1 MSHRQAVHENDA
13 GTEGKAGSQHSC
25 TIHQRQGVML
35 PGPPRA
41 TQLTSQHQTGT
52 MYPCVRMSK
61 YFKSWPFPH
70 LVSPYNYFLRVPL
83 DTHLN
88 AK

>member
-52 MYPCVRMSK
+52 MYPLCQDVKALQKLALSTLG
-61 YFKSWPFPH
+61 FS
-70 LVSPYNYFLRVPL
+70 L
-83 DTHLN
+83 
-88 AK
+88 